1 MTAEVKRIKGKVA
14 RILNSKEVALNIGRK
29 NGVEL
34 GMLFNILDSK
44 SYEIEDPDTGEMIG
58 SVERPKVRVKI
69 THVQDGVSVASTY
82 IIERVNV
89 GFSRIEFSPF
99 TTGTLVPPR
108 WVNRTE
114 FLKTKEKDWEDLD
127 EKESYVSTG
136 DPVVQ
141 VFEDQ
146 ESE

>member
-1 MTAEVKRIKGKVA
+1 MTAKVTPLKGKVA
-14 RILNSKEVALNIGRK
+14 RILNSKEVALNIGDEI
-29 NGVEL
+29 GVEP
-34 GMLFNILDSK
+34 GMLFDILDPRG
-44 SYEIEDPDTGEMIG
+44 YDIQDPDTGEMIG

-69 THVQDGVSVASTY
+69 VSVQARVSVASTY
-82 IIERVNV
+82 KFERVNV
-89 GFSRIEFSPF
+89 GGSGIGFSAL
-99 TTGTLVPPR
+99 TTGMFVPPK

-114 FLKTKEKDWEDLD
+114 SLKTEEKDWEDLE
-127 EKESYVSTG
+127 EKESYVATG